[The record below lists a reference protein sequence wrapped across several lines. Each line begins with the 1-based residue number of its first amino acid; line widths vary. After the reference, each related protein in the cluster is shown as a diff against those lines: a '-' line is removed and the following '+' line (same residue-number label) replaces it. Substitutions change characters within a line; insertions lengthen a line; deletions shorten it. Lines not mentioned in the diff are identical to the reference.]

1 MLRIL
6 IVDDSPV
13 ARGMLTEI
21 LSAVPDFEVVGAA
34 VNGSEAVQMVENLR
48 PDIVTMDVQMPR
60 MNGYEATREIMTTHP
75 TPIVVVSGSMGSED
89 VEKSIQS
96 LDAGALTVVG
106 KPPSP
111 NSPNFE
117 KQCVSLVSTLRTMA
131 AVRVIRRH
139 RPRSIELLDEDFD
152 AKRSS
157 LRPSTPLKLIT
168 IAAST
173 GGPQALRDVLQ
184 ILPAD
189 FPVPILIVQ
198 HISDGFGDGLRDWL
212 NAVSNVEVVSATAG
226 AKAKPGVAY
235 IAQEGAHCGI
245 DSRGIIERIDRAP
258 LGSFRPS
265 ATVLFESASRAFG
278 RSHLAVILTGM
289 GNDGVD
295 GLRAVKQTGGSV
307 IAQNEASCVVY
318 GMPKAANDAG
328 LTDLVL
334 PLDEIAPELIRATAS
349 KPP

>member
-13 ARGMLTEI
+13 ARGMLNEI
-21 LSAVPDFEVVGAA
+21 LSAVPDFEVVGSA
-34 VNGSEAVQMVENLR
+34 VNGSEAVRMVEELE

-75 TPIVVVSGSMGSED
+75 TPIVVVSGSMGHED
-89 VEKSIQS
+89 VEKSMQS

-111 NSPNFE
+111 NSPDFE
-117 KQCVSLVSTLRTMA
+117 KQCVSLVNTLRMMA

-139 RPRSIELLDEDFD
+139 RPRTTEAPSEVFV
-152 AKRSS
+152 AGRSS
-157 LRPSTPLKLIT
+157 LPLASPPKLIT
-168 IAAST
+168 MAAST
-173 GGPQALRDVLQ
+173 GGPQALRDILQ
-184 ILPAD
+184 SLPAD
-189 FPVPILIVQ
+189 FPVPIVIVQ
-198 HISDGFGDGLRDWL
+198 HISDGFSDGLRDWL
-212 NAVSNVEVVSATAG
+212 NDVSSIQVVSANG
-226 AKAKPGVAY
+226 GVKVKPGVAY
-235 IAQEGAHCGI
+235 LAPEGAHCGI
-245 DSRGIIERIDRAP
+245 DSQGNLERIERAP

-289 GNDGVD
+289 GNDGLD
-295 GLRAVKQTGGSV
+295 GLRSVKQTGGSV

-318 GMPKAANDAG
+318 GMPKAAIDAG
-328 LTDLVL
+328 LANLIL
-334 PLDEIAPELIRATAS
+334 PVNAIAAELIRATKP